1 MWFGASTGVSS
12 FVGTLTQPPPFGLPT
27 PTAKMA
33 TFPKPS
39 VHSFLGGNAAR
50 GDRGE
55 DSSPS

>member
-12 FVGTLTQPPPFGLPT
+12 FVGTLTQPPPFGHPT

-50 GDRGE
+50 GDR
-55 DSSPS
+55 